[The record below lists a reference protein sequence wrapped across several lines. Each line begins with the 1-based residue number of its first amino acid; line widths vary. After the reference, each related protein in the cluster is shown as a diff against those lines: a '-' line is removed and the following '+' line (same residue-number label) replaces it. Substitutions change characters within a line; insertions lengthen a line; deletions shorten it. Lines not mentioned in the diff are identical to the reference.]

1 MDNKRIE
8 GFKDF
13 AKKVVEMKNYI
24 EELEEE
30 NEVLKRRVQL
40 TEEQHRLYQKK
51 NKILKDRIEELEE
64 IIFMTD

>member
-8 GFKDF
+8 DFKDF
-13 AKKVVEMKNYI
+13 AKKVVDMKNCI

-30 NEVLKRRVQL
+30 NEQLKRRVQL
-40 TEEQHRLYQKK
+40 TEEQHRLYKEK